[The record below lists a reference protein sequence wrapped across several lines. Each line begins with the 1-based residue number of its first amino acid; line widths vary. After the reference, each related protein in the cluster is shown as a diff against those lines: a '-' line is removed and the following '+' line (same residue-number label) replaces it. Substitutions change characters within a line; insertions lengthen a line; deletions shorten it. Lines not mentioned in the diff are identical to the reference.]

1 MKVRTKEVMS
11 NIKNAQLI
19 DLRRHQIINGAIK
32 VFAEKGFHNATT
44 RDIAAA
50 AGLTMGTLYNY
61 VRSKEDI
68 LYITYEFMTTILGDG
83 LKQVISETENPRDR
97 VSAALKHN
105 LELIYK
111 YRHIIMFLYREAG
124 NYGKESIHSVL
135 AQETKYIEVF
145 EDLLRQR
152 FAGKKINE
160 DRLKLAADI
169 ISYLNVIL
177 VLRNWSLSKRFK
189 STDEV
194 VEGILDFVEHA
205 IEIIDEDCDTSDC
218 THCKGPVKSQEE
230 RKSKCGNRKKKN

>member
-1 MKVRTKEVMS
+1 MKVRTKEVLS

-19 DLRRHQIINGAIK
+19 DMRRQQIINGAIK

-61 VRSKEDI
+61 IRSKEDI
-68 LYITYEFMTTILGDG
+68 LYITYEFMTTILSNG
-83 LKQVISETENPRDR
+83 LRNVINETKNPRDR

-111 YRHIIMFLYREAG
+111 YRDVILFLYREAG
-124 NYGKESIHSVL
+124 NYSRESVHSVL

-145 EDLLRQR
+145 EELLRQR
-152 FAGKKINE
+152 FEGKRINE
-160 DRLKLAADI
+160 ERLRLAADI
-169 ISYLNVIL
+169 LSYLNVIL
-177 VLRNWSLSKRFK
+177 VLRNWSLSKRYK
-189 STDEV
+189 STEKV

-205 IEIIDEDCDTSDC
+205 IEIIDEDCAASEC
-218 THCKGPVKSQEE
+218 THCQKPAEPQKE
-230 RKSKCGNRKKKN
+230 RKTKCESRKRKS